1 MMLWTSE
8 WISDLLSMTSELHLV
23 YGGMKRFFSP
33 MEWYGLMLGALG
45 GLFSTLVMSAIEVIP
60 WRR

>member
-1 MMLWTSE
+1 
-8 WISDLLSMTSELHLV
+8 MTSELHLV